1 MGVMDAIN
9 TKVITTKPRTLVVG
23 MGKTGLSVVRR
34 LASERVPL
42 AVTDSRANPPYL
54 VQIREE
60 FPDIAVFVGG
70 FDARAFDAAEQ
81 IVVSPGVA
89 VSEPIISAAR
99 SRGVNVVGDI
109 ELFVQ
114 RAQRPIVAI
123 TGANGKSTVTCLV
136 TDMINAC
143 GVQARMGGNIGTPA
157 LELLDEPLPD
167 YYVLELSSFQLET
180 TPSLR
185 AMTACVLNVTADHMD
200 RYADFAA
207 YRAAKL
213 NIYQGASVCIYNRD
227 DPNTVPLASVP
238 RRFSF
243 GLSTPAAEE
252 FGVVSDAQGEWL
264 AFGSQRLIATKDLP
278 LVGRHNHANALAAL
292 ALVHSLGLPLTA
304 ACVALASFRGLPH
317 RMVLVAD
324 HQGVRWYNDSKG
336 TNVGATAAALAGMQM
351 QEPVVLIA
359 GGLGKG
365 ADFSPLRVALQP
377 RARAVVLIGRD
388 APLIAQAIEGVVP
401 VEFASDMADAVRRA
415 RDLAQPGDSVLL
427 SPACA
432 SFDMFKGFEHRGEV
446 FVQAVMDR
454 VNGRI

>member
-1 MGVMDAIN
+1 MGVMTAIHS
-9 TKVITTKPRTLVVG
+9 KMIATKPRTLVVG

-34 LASERVPL
+34 LVSEGVPL
-42 AVTDSRANPPYL
+42 AVTDSRVDPPSL
-54 VQIREE
+54 VRIRDE

-70 FDARAFDAAEQ
+70 FDALAFDAAER

-89 VSEPIISAAR
+89 VSEPLVAAAR
-99 SRGVNVVGDI
+99 ARGVSVVGDI

-123 TGANGKSTVTCLV
+123 TGANGKSTVTCMA

-157 LELLDEPLPD
+157 LDLLDEPLPD

-180 TPSLR
+180 TASLR
-185 AMTACVLNVTADHMD
+185 AAAACVLNVTADHMD
-200 RYADFAA
+200 RYADFSA

-213 NIYQGASVCIYNRD
+213 SVYQGAGVCIYNRD
-227 DPNTVPLASVP
+227 DPNSIPPSSVT
-238 RRFSF
+238 RRLSF
-243 GLSTPAAEE
+243 GLSTPTADE
-252 FGVVSDAQGEWL
+252 FGVVTDTQGEWL
-264 AFGSQRLIATKDLP
+264 AFGQQRLIATKELQ
-278 LVGRHNHANALAAL
+278 LVGRHNHSNALAAL
-292 ALVHSLGLPLTA
+292 ALIHALGLPLA
-304 ACVALASFRGLPH
+304 SACTALAAFRGLPH
-317 RMVLVAD
+317 RMVLVAE

-336 TNVGATAAALAGMQM
+336 TNVGATAAALAGMR
-351 QEPVVLIA
+351 ESVVLIA

-365 ADFSPLRVALQP
+365 ADFSPLRAALQP
-377 RARAVVLIGRD
+377 RARAVVLMGRD

-401 VEFASDMADAVRRA
+401 VEFASDMVDAVRRA
-415 RDLAQPGDSVLL
+415 GTMAQSGDSVVL

-454 VNGRI
+454 VHGRV